1 METLLLIPG
10 FFLLI
15 GGAEWLIHGASR
27 LAKRLKVSELQIGLT
42 VVAFGTSLP
51 ELIINVMA
59 PDSGA
64 SELAIANVV
73 GSNIT
78 NTLLILGLAA
88 LMRNLTVHRTVV
100 SREITFNVLMSAMVL
115 LLASDRLFQAH
126 PTFRGLDMIDGIVLL
141 SYFFI
146 FLNYIYSSSHSRKTV
161 RNHVR
166 ANLETDIP
174 KSFLLV
180 VVGAIAVSFGA
191 KWIIDGAL
199 QITQF
204 LNVSQALVGVTVV
217 AIGTSI
223 PELVTSLVAVRRGQI
238 DIAVGNVV
246 GSNLFNLMWVL
257 GLSAFITDLP
267 FNGELMADTVFMV
280 GVSSVLLLML
290 VLGKTKHQLSR
301 FEGTILV
308 TMYVVYLAVTIWE
321 SQAVFS

>member
-10 FFLLI
+10 FILLI

-27 LAKRLKVSELQIGLT
+27 LAKRLNVSELQIGLT

-59 PDSGA
+59 PGSGA
-64 SELAIANVV
+64 SELAIANVI

-78 NTLLILGLAA
+78 NTLLILGTAA
-88 LMRNLTVHRTVV
+88 LIKNLTVHRTVV
-100 SREITFNVLMSAMVL
+100 AREITFNVLMSCMVV
-115 LLASDRLFQAH
+115 LLASDRFFKTTAG
-126 PTFRGLDMIDGIVLL
+126 FRGLDKVDGIVLL

-146 FLNYIYSSSHSRKTV
+146 FLIYIFNSSHSRQTAK
-161 RNHVR
+161 R
-166 ANLETDIP
+166 AVKSNLDTDLP

-180 VVGAIAVSFGA
+180 VVGSIALSIGG
-191 KWIIDGAL
+191 KWIIDAAL

-204 LNVSQALVGVTVV
+204 LNVSQALVGVTLV

-223 PELVTSLVAVRRGQI
+223 PELVTSVVAVRRGLV
-238 DIAVGNVV
+238 DIAIGNVV

-257 GLSAFITDLP
+257 GISVFMGDLP
-267 FNGELMADTVFMV
+267 FNSELLADAVFMI
-280 GVSSVLLLML
+280 GVSSILLIML
-290 VLGKTKHQLSR
+290 ILGKTKHQLSR
-301 FEGTILV
+301 FEGSLLLI
-308 TMYVVYLAVTIWE
+308 MYVVYLGVTIWE

>member
-51 ELIINVMA
+51 ELIINVLA
-59 PDSGA
+59 PGSGA

-115 LLASDRLFQAH
+115 LLASDRLFQAS

-146 FLNYIYSSSHSRKTV
+146 FLNYIYSSSHSRKTAQN
-161 RNHVR
+161 RIR
-166 ANLETDIP
+166 SGLETDIP

-180 VVGAIAVSFGA
+180 VVGAIAVSLGG

-204 LNVSQALVGVTVV
+204 LGVSQALVGVTVV
-217 AIGTSI
+217 AIGTSV
-223 PELVTSLVAVRRGQI
+223 PELVTSLIAVRRGQI

-267 FNGELMADTVFMV
+267 FNGELMADTIFMV
-280 GVSSVLLLML
+280 GVSSILLLML